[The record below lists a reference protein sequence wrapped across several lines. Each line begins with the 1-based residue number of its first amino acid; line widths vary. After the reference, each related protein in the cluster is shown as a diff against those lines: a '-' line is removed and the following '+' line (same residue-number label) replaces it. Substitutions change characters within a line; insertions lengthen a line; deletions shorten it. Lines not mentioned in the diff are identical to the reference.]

1 MIWLFLV
8 TTLVLGIYIIKSRDD
23 YRKQERIQRGSV
35 DALIGAIGGSNER
48 DKIVKSYFK
57 NIENNL
63 NAADCETILKNMCI
77 ATGTRPEFDKAG
89 FIDDKTVAI
98 LINKF
103 AVYASDMNNS
113 LKDQ

>member
-1 MIWLFLV
+1 MIWLFLI
-8 TTLVLGIYIIKSRDD
+8 TTLALGVYIIKSRDN

-35 DALIGAIGGSNER
+35 DALIAAIGGSNER
-48 DKIVKSYFK
+48 DKIVMSYFK

-63 NAADCETILKNMCI
+63 NTADCELILKNMCI
-77 ATGTRPEFDKAG
+77 ATDIRPEFDKAG

-98 LINKF
+98 LADKF
-103 AVYASDMNNS
+103 TIYASDINND